1 MVAREEGSE
10 DLLWTGLYSRGP
22 LAGRLA
28 GQGATRIWLFAFS
41 RSLARS
47 LAATRE
53 MQGRATGQVAGTGE
67 PEGNGKGMER
77 EWSGRARGEWEA
89 GEYDESTS
97 CKLYELCEQNEQN
110 ETWDTTE
117 SASVQV

>member
-10 DLLWTGLYSRGP
+10 DLLWTGLYSRGS

-67 PEGNGKGMER
+67 PEGNGK
-77 EWSGRARGEWEA
+77 RGNMTNRQA
-89 GEYDESTS
+89 ASCTS
-97 CKLYELCEQNEQN
+97 F
-110 ETWDTTE
+110 
-117 SASVQV
+117 ASKTSKTRHGTPPSRQVYKCRY